1 MLFALMAGLS
11 VVTLIAGGA
20 VIMNLMLIA
29 IAQRSK
35 EIGLRRAIGARASDI
50 SRQFL
55 LESVFVALAGGV
67 VGIVV
72 GLAFATSLD
81 VAGIA
86 ASRITWLPIV
96 AGVLACMAVGIAF
109 GVQPAR
115 KAAHI
120 DPATTL
126 RGRAA

>member
-1 MLFALMAGLS
+1 
-11 VVTLIAGGA
+11 
-20 VIMNLMLIA
+20 MNLMLIA

-50 SRQFL
+50 SSQFL
-55 LESVFVALAGGV
+55 LESVFVSLAGGA

-72 GLAFATSLD
+72 GLAVAIGLD
-81 VAGIA
+81 AAGLA
-86 ASRITWLPIV
+86 VSRITWLPI
-96 AGVLACMAVGIAF
+96 AIGFLACTATGIAF